1 MGNRQA
7 VNRRVVITGLGA
19 ITPLGN
25 GVSTFWDNIRG
36 GKSGIRPISSFD
48 ASKQKVSLAAESDA
62 NVLDYLSTV
71 EAKRTERY
79 VFFAIAAGREA
90 LAMSGITKDNADMT
104 RCGTLVSSG
113 VGGINT
119 ITREYARGLEH
130 GFDRVWPYFIPQSI
144 VNMAAGQLA
153 IETGFQGYCSSVV
166 TACAGGT
173 NAIGDSMR
181 AIRHGYADVM
191 LCGGTEACVAPLTI
205 GGFTSMRA
213 LHEGGDPNRASI
225 PFDKERSGF
234 VLGEGAGMLV
244 LEELSHAQRRGAT
257 ILAALSGYGVSCDA
271 FHITAPE
278 PTATAA
284 ARAIADAI
292 ADAGLLPEH
301 ISYINA
307 HGTSTPMNDKVET
320 TAIKLAL
327 GAAATNVPISSTK
340 SMTGHLL
347 GAAGAVEAV
356 ICVKALAD
364 SFVPATINYRE
375 PDTDCDLDVVPN
387 VGRNA
392 PLNHA
397 LSISLGFG
405 GHNAVI
411 AISKFEA

>member
-1 MGNRQA
+1 MA
-7 VNRRVVITGLGA
+7 NRRVVVTGLGA

-25 GVSTFWDNIRG
+25 GVAAFWENIRS
-36 GKSGIRPISSFD
+36 GKSGIRPIKSFD
-48 ASKQKVSLAAESDA
+48 ASKQKVSLAAEADV
-62 NVLDYLSTV
+62 NILDYLSTV
-71 EAKRTERY
+71 ESKRTERY
-79 VFFAIAAGREA
+79 VLFAIAAGREA
-90 LAMSGITKDNADMT
+90 LAMSGITKESTDMT

-119 ITREYARGLEH
+119 ITREFSRGLEN

-191 LCGGTEACVAPLTI
+191 LCGGTEACVAPLPI

-213 LHEGGDPNRASI
+213 LHEGNDPNRASI

-234 VLGEGAGMLV
+234 VLGEGAGILV
-244 LEELSHAQRRGAT
+244 LEELSHAQKRGAT
-257 ILAALSGYGVSCDA
+257 ILAELSGYGVSCDA

-278 PTATAA
+278 PTGATA
-284 ARAIADAI
+284 ARAISDAVE
-292 ADAGLLPEH
+292 DAGLLPEQV
-301 ISYINA
+301 SYINA

-320 TAIKLAL
+320 AAIKTAL
-327 GAAATNVPISSTK
+327 GQAAYSVPVSSTK

-347 GAAGAVEAV
+347 GAAGAVEAI
-356 ICVKALAD
+356 ICVKAITD
-364 SFVPATINYRE
+364 GFVPATVNYKN
-375 PDTDCDLDVVPN
+375 PDPECDLDVVRN
-387 VGRNA
+387 IGRNV
-392 PLNHA
+392 PIRHA
-397 LSISLGFG
+397 LSVSLGFG
-405 GHNAVI
+405 GHNAVV
-411 AISKFEA
+411 AISKFEG